1 MRFFNKRRQSFKPFK
16 QVSTV
21 NNNTPIT
28 EKVEETVSVENVEEN
43 NAPLTTEYVEE
54 TVEQITKNNVSEDTS
69 NKTKKRKKNMDTK
82 QKVEMAQQI
91 LNNEEETKNFN
102 FKRIKKDKGLIER
115 TESSKTII
123 TEDNKELLVD

>member
-54 TVEQITKNNVSEDTS
+54 TVEQITENNVSEDTS